1 VEELIKATT
10 EGEDVVD
17 FDKELPDN

>member
-1 VEELIKATT
+1 VEELIRATT

-17 FDKELPDN
+17 FDREQPDN